1 MDTTE
6 YRAQTLHG
14 LQAIYYADAGGDV
27 ESVEIGNLRYLS
39 ISNPNLRQ
47 RGLADQFYKEYSY
60 WVRNAR
66 ICKRTVR
73 MEMAQLLAIDVTKRV
88 RIGDIMGFIRKMEY
102 QVTSK
107 DGLGLVT
114 MEIMYI

>member
-1 MDTTE
+1 
-6 YRAQTLHG
+6 
-14 LQAIYYADAGGDV
+14 
-27 ESVEIGNLRYLS
+27 
-39 ISNPNLRQ
+39 
-47 RGLADQFYKEYSY
+47 
-60 WVRNAR
+60 
-66 ICKRTVR
+66 